1 MATSHDPVGEPSASG
16 RLALPL
22 VIEPGRGQAE
32 EVAAFVARAR
42 EPLLDRLRHHGAL
55 LLRGFS
61 GAGLEPLRQVVELLG
76 GEPMEYTD
84 RAAHRTHLARRV
96 YTSADYPPPH
106 EIFLHNESTYA
117 ARWPLKLFLHCLQ
130 PARAGGCTPI
140 ADVRRVLARLRPS
153 TRRAFAARGV
163 LYVRN
168 FGTGLFGPSW
178 QEAFQTTDRSDVD
191 AYCRANGVEPEWL
204 GPDRLRTRQVRPA
217 VIRHPQTA
225 EAVWFNHAAALHVTT
240 LPERARR
247 TVTRLFSEADYPSN
261 TCYGD
266 GTAIEPDVLD
276 EVRAAYRAEAVR
288 FDWRPGDLL
297 VLDNALVAHGRDPFE
312 GPREVVVA
320 LAEPMTWERVQ
331 AVGPDEL
338 DAA

>member
-1 MATSHDPVGEPSASG
+1 MTRSLDEAGAAAP
-16 RLALPL
+16 ALPRG
-22 VIEPGRGQAE
+22 VEPAPGGPSDLARFAADRREALLE
-32 EVAAFVARAR
+32 E
-42 EPLLDRLRHHGAL
+42 LRRHGAL
-55 LLRGFS
+55 LLRGFE
-61 GAGLEPLRQVVELLG
+61 GAGLEAMRGVVLALC

-84 RAAHRTHLARRV
+84 RAAHRTHLAGRV
-96 YTSADYPPPH
+96 YTSADYPPSH

-117 ARWPLKLFLHCLQ
+117 ARWPQKLFLHCLR
-130 PARAGGCTPI
+130 PAQAGGATPV

-168 FGTGLFGPSW
+168 FGKGIFGPSW
-178 QEAFQTTDRSDVD
+178 QDAFQTGDRADVD
-191 AYCRANGVEPEWL
+191 AYCRANGVEATWL

-217 VIRHPQTA
+217 LIRHPVTR
-225 EAVWFNHAAALHVTT
+225 EPVWFNHAAALHVTT

-247 TVTRLFSEADYPSN
+247 TVTKLFAEDDYPSQ
-261 TCYGD
+261 TYYGD
-266 GTAIEPDVLD
+266 GTPIETDVLD

-288 FDWRPGDLL
+288 FDWRRGDLL
-297 VLDNALVAHGRDPFE
+297 LLDNVLVAHGRDPFE

-320 LAEPMTWERVQ
+320 LAEPMAWER
-331 AVGPDEL
+331 AELVGPDEL